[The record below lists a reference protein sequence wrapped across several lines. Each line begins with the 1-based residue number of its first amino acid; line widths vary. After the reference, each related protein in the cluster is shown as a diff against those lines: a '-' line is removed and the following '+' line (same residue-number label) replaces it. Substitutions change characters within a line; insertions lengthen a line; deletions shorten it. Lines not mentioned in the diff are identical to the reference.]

1 MSFYDYYCPAN
12 KRTVEVRH
20 AISKKLRTWGEVVKA
35 AGIEAGQTPLD
46 SPVERLI
53 SAPSVSTPMSN
64 SKLKELGF
72 SKLVKRDKGIYENVT
87 AEGKEKRIV
96 KTNDPSTFP
105 DLKKKG
111 LD

>member
-1 MSFYDYYCPAN
+1 MPFFDYYCPLN

-20 AISKKLRTWGEVVKA
+20 EISRKCHSWGEVCQL
-35 AGIEAGQTPLD
+35 AGIDLGDTPPE

-53 SAPSVSTPMSN
+53 SAPEVSTPMSN

-72 SKLVKRDKGIYENVT
+72 SKLVKKDKGVYENQT
-87 AEGKEKRIV
+87 AEGKESKLV
-96 KTNDPSTFP
+96 KMNDPSTFP
-105 DLKKKG
+105 DFKKKG